1 MQVYVTDITLI
12 YDHLSTRD
20 FYHTEETESKGGL
33 ATSST
38 STYTNLKICML
49 YCFLSFYSWSH
60 LVYTDFV

>member
-49 YCFLSFYSWSH
+49 YCFLSFYS
-60 LVYTDFV
+60 